1 MYETV
6 VGLTSETIVRM
17 AKDIKVSKPKNYNPD
32 IVVHI
37 LNEYEDDTIDYGAEE
52 APNILIVMNESF
64 SDLQKCYEIELSA
77 DPIETYHSLLE
88 RENVI
93 SGMMHSSQFGGGT
106 ANIEWELLTL
116 YPQSSLVIVSKN
128 LL

>member
-1 MYETV
+1 MFTDTV
-6 VGLTSETIVRM
+6 ELWNINRAYANSGMGLTIVRM

-93 SGMMHSSQFGGGT
+93 SGMMHSSQFGGEQQ
-106 ANIEWELLTL
+106 I
-116 YPQSSLVIVSKN
+116 SSGN
-128 LL
+128 C